1 MPGDEME
8 EKIPRHYLYIVVL
21 LLLAVGA
28 ILVWNYAAGK
38 KSEPG
43 GVAGVLEGRNSE
55 LEERERQIQALDE
68 QVAQLRKELD
78 ASSRKVAELQD
89 RLDDTRRALSST
101 EQKLRSA
108 VRQAERSGPPAAPQ
122 PQEKSVSR
130 VPEPAPASG
139 WRRPAEP
146 GAYEVVRSTSV
157 FAEPSEASRK
167 VSAVKRGTRVT
178 VVGSSGEWLEVRS
191 KHGNPPGFIRRDDA
205 MFLERT
211 E

>member
-1 MPGDEME
+1 ME
-8 EKIPRHYLYIVVL
+8 EKIPRHYLYVVFL

-28 ILVWNYAAGK
+28 ILAWNYAAGK
-38 KSEPG
+38 KGEPD
-43 GVAGVLEGRNSE
+43 GVAGALEGRNRE

-108 VRQAERSGPPAAPQ
+108 VRQAERPGAPQ
-122 PQEKSVSR
+122 PQEKSASR
-130 VPEPAPASG
+130 VPEPSPAPG

-146 GAYEVVRSTSV
+146 GAYEVIRSTSV

-205 MFLERT
+205 MFVERQD
-211 E
+211 

>member
-1 MPGDEME
+1 ME
-8 EKIPRHYLYIVVL
+8 EKIPRHYLYIVFL

-28 ILVWNYAAGK
+28 ILAWNYAAGK
-38 KSEPG
+38 KGEPD
-43 GVAGVLEGRNSE
+43 GVAGALEGRNRE

-68 QVAQLRKELD
+68 QVAQLRKGLD

-89 RLDDTRRALSST
+89 RLDDTRRALSFT

-108 VRQAERSGPPAAPQ
+108 VRQAERPGAPQ
-122 PQEKSVSR
+122 LQEKSASR
-130 VPEPAPASG
+130 VPEPSPASG

-146 GAYEVVRSTSV
+146 GAYEVIRSTSV

-205 MFLERT
+205 MFVEGQN
-211 E
+211 

>member
-1 MPGDEME
+1 ME

-78 ASSRKVAELQD
+78 ASSRKAAELQD

-108 VRQAERSGPPAAPQ
+108 VRQAERSGPPAA
-122 PQEKSVSR
+122 
-130 VPEPAPASG
+130 
-139 WRRPAEP
+139 RRPAEP

>member
-1 MPGDEME
+1 ME
-8 EKIPRHYLYIVVL
+8 EKIPRHYLYVVFL

-28 ILVWNYAAGK
+28 ILAWNYAAGK
-38 KSEPG
+38 KGEPD
-43 GVAGVLEGRNSE
+43 GVAGALEGRNRE
-55 LEERERQIQALDE
+55 LEERERRVQALE
-68 QVAQLRKELD
+68 GQVAQLRKELD

-108 VRQAERSGPPAAPQ
+108 VRQAERPAAPAAPQ
-122 PQEKSVSR
+122 PQDKSASR
-130 VPEPAPASG
+130 VPEPSPSSG

-146 GAYEVVRSTSV
+146 GAYEVIRSTSV

-178 VVGSSGEWLEVRS
+178 VVGSVGDWLEVRS

-205 MFLERT
+205 MFVER
-211 E
+211 